1 VGRSPW
7 NPIRAI
13 AALTAIALAFGC
25 AQHALVICRP
35 LELVSGGQYSR
46 AVEALDETNIADS
59 PLDKF
64 LYHVQRGHLFHLA
77 GQYVESNRE
86 FEAAVAVAE
95 KLEPFSLTETV
106 TDYTLNEASKA
117 YQGEDYERAYVHY
130 YMALN
135 YLAMD
140 DLEEALVEC
149 RRVDQ
154 VFRELDARYEEG
166 TGRYQDDGFIRYL
179 SGLIYEARGEYDEA
193 FIDYRKA
200 VLAYRGDMGTETG
213 VEAPSGLL
221 RSLVCVGRRLGREE
235 DVAAV
240 VDSADFECGPRPSS
254 EIVVIVESGWA
265 PYKAE
270 AALRV
275 PVVEEHVPEE
285 YRGRFDLEAVI
296 KIAVPELESVLS
308 DDTGFIVTAVDT
320 TPSCSPAVALA
331 EHAQDMDALA
341 RWALARRLPALIAR
355 SAIRTTLKTVTLL
368 KAQDAREEER
378 KKKEEEGEERG
389 WLSRLVDFAVDHVAP
404 IVVGETEQADTRGW
418 ITLPS
423 QMWVARL
430 EVEPG
435 SYEVEVEPESESS
448 TSSGGRSLG
457 TVSVARGE
465 FAFRSCRVLDRPHP
479 MRCEES

>member
-1 VGRSPW
+1 VARSFW
-7 NPIRAI
+7 IAIRAI
-13 AALTAIALAFGC
+13 AALAAIALGFGC
-25 AQHALVICRP
+25 AQHAMVICRP

-46 AVEALDETNIADS
+46 AVQALDKTSIADS

-77 GQYVESNRE
+77 GEYEESNRE

-95 KLEPFSLTETV
+95 ELEPFSLTETV

-221 RSLVCVGRRLGREE
+221 HSLVCVGRRLGREA
-235 DVAAV
+235 DVAALAV
-240 VDSADFECGPRPSS
+240 P
-254 EIVVIVESGWA
+254 IVEA
-265 PYKAE
+265 
-270 AALRV
+270 RV
-275 PVVEEHVPEE
+275 PDE
-285 YRGRFDLEAVI
+285 YRGRLDLEAVI
-296 KIAVPELESVLS
+296 KIAVPELESVPS
-308 DDTGFIVTAVDT
+308 DDAGFIVTAVDT
-320 TPSCSPAVALA
+320 AASCSPAVALA
-331 EHAQDMDALA
+331 ERAQDMDALA
-341 RWALARRLPALIAR
+341 RWALERRLPALIAR
-355 SAIRTTLKTVTLL
+355 SAIRTTLKTIALL

-378 KKKEEEGEERG
+378 KKKEEAGEERG

-423 QMWVARL
+423 RIWVARL

-435 SYEVEVEPESESS
+435 NYEVTVEPESGSS
-448 TSSGGRSLG
+448 PSSGDLSLG
-457 TVSVARGE
+457 TVSVGRGE
-465 FAFRSCRVLDRPHP
+465 FVFRSCRELDRPHP

>member
-1 VGRSPW
+1 V
-7 NPIRAI
+7 I
-13 AALTAIALAFGC
+13 AALAAITLLSGC
-25 AQHALVICRP
+25 AQHARVICRP

-46 AVEALDETNIADS
+46 AVEALDETSIADS
-59 PLDKF
+59 PLDRL
-64 LYHVQRGHLFHLA
+64 LYHLQRGHLLHLA
-77 GQYVESNRE
+77 GEYEKSNAE
-86 FEAAVAVAE
+86 FEQAAAVADE
-95 KLEPFSLTETV
+95 LEPISLTETV

-154 VFRELDARYEEG
+154 VFRELDARYEED

-200 VLAYRGDMGTETG
+200 VLAYQGETG
-213 VEAPSGLL
+213 NETGMTVPSGLL
-221 RSLVCVGRRLGREE
+221 RSFVCAGRRQGRGE
-235 DVAAV
+235 DVAAL
-240 VDSADFECGPRPSS
+240 VDSVGFECGPVPAS

-265 PYKAE
+265 PYKTE

-275 PVVEEHVPEE
+275 PIVQERVPEE
-285 YRGRFDLEAVI
+285 YWKRPDLEAVI
-296 KIAVPELESVLS
+296 KIAVPELVSVP
-308 DDTGFIVTAVDT
+308 DEEAGFSVTAVDAA
-320 TPSCSPAVALA
+320 SPEPRTVAFA
-331 EHAQDMDALA
+331 ERAQDMDALA

-355 SAIRTTLKTVTLL
+355 SAIRTTLKTVGLL

-378 KKKEEEGEERG
+378 KKKDEAGEERG
-389 WLSRLVDFAVDHVAP
+389 WLSRLFDFAVDHVAP

-423 QMWVARL
+423 EIWIARL
-430 EVEPG
+430 GVEPG
-435 SYEVEVEPESESS
+435 EYEILVEPESG
-448 TSSGGRSLG
+448 SGSLSRGRSLG
-457 TVSVARGE
+457 VVSVDRGQIV
-465 FAFRSCRVLDRPHP
+465 FRSCRVLDVPHP
-479 MRCEES
+479 MRCDKP